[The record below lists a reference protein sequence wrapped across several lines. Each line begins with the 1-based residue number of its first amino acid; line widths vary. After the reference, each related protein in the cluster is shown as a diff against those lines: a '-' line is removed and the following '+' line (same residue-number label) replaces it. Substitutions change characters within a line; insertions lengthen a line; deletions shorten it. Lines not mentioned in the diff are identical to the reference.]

1 MTTSDTASASSR
13 SVRWWAALSVFI
25 LLCGPSHS
33 QFAMVPTPLPAP
45 PSSSDAETDLAYA
58 VVAAKH
64 IYASFPTRIFK
75 GRLPPL
81 LHGVAVTETDID
93 AKGNVVD
100 VRMRRK
106 PSAPEVEPWIL
117 SLIRRVG
124 PFPAPTKLGM
134 VTHVEIWLVHR
145 GGNFQLHTL
154 TEGQD

>member
-1 MTTSDTASASSR
+1 MTTSDSASVSSR
-13 SVRWWAALSVFI
+13 WVKWWAAVSVSL
-25 LLCGPSHS
+25 LLCGPSYS

-45 PSSSDAETDLAYA
+45 HSSSDAETELAYA

-64 IYASFPTRIFK
+64 IYATFPIRIFK

-81 LHGVAVTETDID
+81 LYGVAVTETDID
-93 AKGNVVD
+93 GKGNVVE

-117 SLIRRVG
+117 SLIRRAG
-124 PFPAPTKLGM
+124 PFPAPTKLGK
-134 VTHVEIWLVHR
+134 VTHVEVWLVHR
-145 GGNFQLHTL
+145 SGNFQLHTL